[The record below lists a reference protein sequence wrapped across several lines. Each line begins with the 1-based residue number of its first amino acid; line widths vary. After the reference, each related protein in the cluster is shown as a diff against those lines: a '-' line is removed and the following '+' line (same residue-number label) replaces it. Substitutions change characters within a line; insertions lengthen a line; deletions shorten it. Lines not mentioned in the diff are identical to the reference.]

1 MNPIQ
6 KIKTSNFW
14 IRLTHWEFW
23 PFEVVYIPIFIY
35 WLWLSLRA
43 RSLFF
48 FTASNPGIMYG
59 GMLGESKY
67 EILMGLPVTLIP
79 KTVIA
84 NNHITLPAA
93 LDMMKHHNLRFPI
106 ILKPDIGERGWQV
119 EKIANENE
127 LEAYLNANNVDILFQ
142 EYIDL
147 PLELGILYY
156 RFPDKK
162 TGRITSV
169 VKKKMLEITGNG
181 SSTIKELMYS
191 IPRAKLQIETF
202 EKDQPEVLANVPASG
217 EKIELMPIGN
227 HCRGTT
233 FLNANDLITKE
244 LTAVFD
250 AVSDKIDGFYF
261 GRFDIRC
268 ESKEA
273 LYNGK
278 MKIMELNG
286 AGSEPGHIYH
296 PGARLID
303 AYKSLFS
310 HWKALFLISRM
321 NNKRGIPYL
330 SFVEGLRVIKKLRD
344 YNKLKVKTLNL
355 NV

>member
-1 MNPIQ
+1 
-6 KIKTSNFW
+6 
-14 IRLTHWEFW
+14 
-23 PFEVVYIPIFIY
+23 
-35 WLWLSLRA
+35 
-43 RSLFF
+43 
-48 FTASNPGIMYG
+48 MYG

-67 EILMGLPVTLIP
+67 EILMGLPETLIP

>member
-1 MNPIQ
+1 
-6 KIKTSNFW
+6 
-14 IRLTHWEFW
+14 
-23 PFEVVYIPIFIY
+23 
-35 WLWLSLRA
+35 
-43 RSLFF
+43 
-48 FTASNPGIMYG
+48 
-59 GMLGESKY
+59 MLGESKFD
-67 EILMGLPVTLIP
+67 ILMGLPEALTP
-79 KTVIA
+79 KTVLA
-84 NNHITLPAA
+84 DKHITVPAA
-93 LDMMKHHNLRFPI
+93 LDLMKQHNLQFPV

-127 LEAYLNANNVDILFQ
+127 LEAYLIANNVDILFQ

-147 PLELGILYY
+147 PLELGIFYY

-162 TGRITSV
+162 TGQITSV

-181 SSTIKELMYS
+181 YSTIKAIMYS

-202 EKDQPEVLANVPASG
+202 EKDMPEVLTNVPARG

-233 FLNANDLITKE
+233 FLNANNLISSE
-244 LTAVFD
+244 LTTVFD
-250 AVSDKIDGFYF
+250 AISDKIEGFYF

-268 ESKEA
+268 ASKEA
-273 LYNGK
+273 LYKGE

-330 SFVEGLRVIKKLRD
+330 SFLEGLRVIKRLRD
-344 YNKLKVKTLNL
+344 YNKHKVKTLNL

>member
-1 MNPIQ
+1 
-6 KIKTSNFW
+6 
-14 IRLTHWEFW
+14 
-23 PFEVVYIPIFIY
+23 
-35 WLWLSLRA
+35 
-43 RSLFF
+43 
-48 FTASNPGIMYG
+48 
-59 GMLGESKY
+59 MLGESKY
-67 EILMGLPVTLIP
+67 EILMGLPETLIP

>member
-1 MNPIQ
+1 
-6 KIKTSNFW
+6 
-14 IRLTHWEFW
+14 
-23 PFEVVYIPIFIY
+23 
-35 WLWLSLRA
+35 
-43 RSLFF
+43 
-48 FTASNPGIMYG
+48 MYG

-67 EILMGLPVTLIP
+67 EILMGLPETLIP

-321 NNKRGIPYL
+321 NNKLGIPYL

-344 YNKLKVKTLNL
+344 YNTLKVKTLNL

>member
-1 MNPIQ
+1 
-6 KIKTSNFW
+6 
-14 IRLTHWEFW
+14 
-23 PFEVVYIPIFIY
+23 
-35 WLWLSLRA
+35 
-43 RSLFF
+43 
-48 FTASNPGIMYG
+48 MYG

-67 EILMGLPVTLIP
+67 EILMGLPETLIP

-310 HWKALFLISRM
+310 NWKALFLISRM

>member
-67 EILMGLPVTLIP
+67 EILMGLPETLIP

-310 HWKALFLISRM
+310 NWKALFLISRM